1 MKQLITTPIYYVNDV
16 PHIGHA
22 YTTIIADMLKKHKW
36 LRGDEVFLLTG
47 TDEHGQKI
55 EQAAKA
61 KDKPP
66 KAYTDEVSAVFRSLW
81 DMMGIDYDHFIRT
94 TDESHKQTIV
104 QVFERLCAN
113 GDVYLGEYEGDY
125 CVSCESFFLN
135 VDSGI
140 CPDCAGSKPLSKI
153 KEESYFFALSKY
165 EKRLLEWYASSEDVI
180 LPKYR
185 KNEVV
190 RFVESGLQ
198 DLSISRTSFE
208 WGVALPK
215 HKGAQ
220 KQHIAYVWLDALFN
234 YMSAFGLYQQD
245 SSGGD
250 SALGNHSAD
259 LANFEATADPKS
271 SSAPKFAKNCEST
284 TTNPRILQE
293 ASGTLSSL
301 RVSEAIYLAESQAHR
316 AESRKSAAKPTPTLE
331 YWECATHI
339 VGKDI
344 LRFHAVYWPA
354 FLMSLGLPL
363 PKHIYAHGWWMRDGQ
378 KMSKSL
384 GNVVDPRAF
393 TKAYGAEVL
402 RYYLLRETPFG
413 QDGDFSQK
421 LLCERINSELAN
433 DLGNLLHRFLAM
445 CAKYAPQRGIN
456 SFTLENQGVA
466 EFVVEHY
473 GDEVKTQCKILDE
486 INSGLIESM
495 QIKAYI
501 EAIWKLL
508 HLGNAMIAKYEPW
521 NLFKNGK
528 SVELN
533 AILNFVG
540 YTLLKVANALYPIMP
555 QTASTIAMAFGQGIT
570 PASYIYHIK
579 QNKMFHL
586 PLEVRVIPPLFQK
599 LDSMLIPEAPLE
611 STFEKVDSSDCGKEA
626 GLALVSIEDFSKLD
640 IRVGEVLEAEPVPKS
655 SKLLR
660 LKIDLG
666 ESEPRV
672 VLSGI
677 AQYYTPKQLISTQVC
692 VIANLKPAKIMGQ
705 FSYGMILASKD
716 DESLSLVRIDGK
728 RKNGSRIS

>member
-61 KDKPP
+61 KGKPP

-234 YMSAFGLYQQD
+234 YMSAFGLYQNPESLQVD
-245 SSGGD
+245 SS
-250 SALGNHSAD
+250 SPAHLGEKMA
-259 LANFEATADPKS
+259 
-271 SSAPKFAKNCEST
+271 
-284 TTNPRILQE
+284 
-293 ASGTLSSL
+293 
-301 RVSEAIYLAESQAHR
+301 
-316 AESRKSAAKPTPTLE
+316 

-445 CAKYAPQRGIN
+445 CAKYAPQKGIN